1 MLQLIL
7 TMNTDDDCSIYY
19 KGKHYCFYDEDLA
32 ISKKFSSISEIGY
45 FLRYHIVVTEG
56 MKASKYTREWLDN
69 ISSSIARTPER
80 YFRIDGNQTYVCHI
94 TEVVESEHAQI
105 EDLTKEE
112 LGQAKLALLE
122 VCLVLDCGMDE
133 LMDRIKGDLIS
144 EEQAG
149 ILLDI

>member
-32 ISKKFSSISEIGY
+32 ISKKFSTLLEISD
-45 FLRYHIVVTEG
+45 FLRTDIVVV
-56 MKASKYTREWLDN
+56 KDQKVSDWTRTWLDTVAED
-69 ISSSIARTPER
+69 ILKTDER
-80 YFRIDGNQTYVCHI
+80 HFRMDGNQTYVCHI
-94 TEVVESEHAQI
+94 TEVVESEHGEI

-112 LGQAKLALLE
+112 LGQAKLAFLE
-122 VCLVLDCGMDE
+122 VCLILDCGMDE
-133 LMDRIKGDLIS
+133 LMDCIKGDLIS
-144 EEQAG
+144 EEEAG